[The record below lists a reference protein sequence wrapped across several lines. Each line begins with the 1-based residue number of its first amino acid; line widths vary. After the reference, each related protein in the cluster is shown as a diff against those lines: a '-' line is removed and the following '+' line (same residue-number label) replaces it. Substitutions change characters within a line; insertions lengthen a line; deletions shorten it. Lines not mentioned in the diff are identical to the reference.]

1 MAITRE
7 NNEASISEVPKYE
20 RRRNVTK
27 TIMAVFNSGGE
38 ARGVIEELLVRGFSQ
53 QDARVVSSDK
63 CKVAKVA
70 SVPES
75 ESRCYA
81 EAARRGGTLLLVKA
95 QDGRAER
102 AADLMKQRGAIQVE
116 AVQARTRKP
125 EDLCP

>member
-63 CKVAKVA
+63 CKAA

>member
-1 MAITRE
+1 M
-7 NNEASISEVPKYE
+7 
-20 RRRNVTK
+20 TK

-63 CKVAKVA
+63 CKAA

-81 EAARRGGTLLLVKA
+81 EAARRGGTLLLVNA